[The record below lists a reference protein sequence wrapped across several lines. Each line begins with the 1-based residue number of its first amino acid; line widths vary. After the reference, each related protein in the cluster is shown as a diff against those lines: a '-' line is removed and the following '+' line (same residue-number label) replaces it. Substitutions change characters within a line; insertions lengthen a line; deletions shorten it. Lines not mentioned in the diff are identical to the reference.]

1 MMCVILFPGNCWQEL
16 AASLLQQLQSKV
28 EFRSTDQVVTQAQ
41 LRAAAVVLVEASS
54 VPAVEAEL
62 VRQGKLC
69 CRTASTGLQVHG
81 ACVMC
86 VCVQV
91 SCVYVCRW

>member
-1 MMCVILFPGNCWQEL
+1 M
-16 AASLLQQLQSKV
+16 
-28 EFRSTDQVVTQAQ
+28 EFRSTDRVVTEAQ

-69 CRTASTGLQVHG
+69 CWTASTGLQVHG
-81 ACVMC
+81 YIGG
-86 VCVQV
+86 QL
-91 SCVYVCRW
+91 